1 MLQSAPARRTRADGN
16 RRSIGADGPGGR
28 TAGHGTGPLGVLT
41 QVPKLGSLQR
51 WVRDCDAAGDD
62 PRALEVSA
70 ASVRARPPGALVPAA
85 IGGPSALM
93 GTAVAPLV
101 TALGRS

>member
-41 QVPKLGSLQR
+41 GTRQDATGGAAHGSR
-51 WVRDCDAAGDD
+51 FPCN
-62 PRALEVSA
+62 
-70 ASVRARPPGALVPAA
+70 
-85 IGGPSALM
+85 INN
-93 GTAVAPLV
+93 
-101 TALGRS
+101 RSL